1 MPISQTASMI
11 ESFFALFLVV
21 IFVSL
26 LLSVRSQRHAEE
38 LNEVIK
44 GIEGQGKDMEGFIKD
59 EYKINS
65 IDDAMAELE
74 KLKAGMAK
82 FIYKITE
89 SIQ

>member
-1 MPISQTASMI
+1 MA

-26 LLSVRSQRHAEE
+26 LLSVRSQRHSEE

-44 GIEGQGKDMEGFIKD
+44 GIEEQGTEMEGFIKD
-59 EYKINS
+59 EYRINS
-65 IDDAMAELE
+65 IEDALMELQ

-82 FIYKITE
+82 FLYKITE
-89 SIQ
+89 SIK